1 MKNLPNMKVYKK
13 SEIPR
18 DLNYSKSD
26 RIGNLDILMVNLR
39 TNNIKIEI

>member
-18 DLNYSKSD
+18 ELNYSKSD
-26 RIGNLDILMVNLR
+26 RIGNFFRVILF
-39 TNNIKIEI
+39 